1 MSSLYQ
7 EILNYILT
15 HQDRFIQA
23 VKVHAAI
30 CSTVLLISMGIAIP
44 LGIFCAKKATFSQW
58 IMHIFNIL
66 KIIPSLAVLIAVMP
80 ILGTGFGPAI
90 LALSMHA
97 VPTVLINTY
106 LGFKNVD
113 KSVIESAE
121 GMGLSKAE
129 ILFKVEFPLA
139 LPLIITG
146 IRTCSVD
153 IIASATLAA
162 YIGAGG
168 LGEFVVMGIGDLNIP
183 VMLVG
188 SLSVALLSIIAD
200 FVLSFLQRRITRYQT
215 D

>member
-1 MSSLYQ
+1 MYELYQ
-7 EILNYILT
+7 EILRYIVS

-23 VKVHAAI
+23 VKMHAAI
-30 CSTVLLISMGIAIP
+30 CITVLLVSIVIAVP
-44 LGIFCAKKATFSQW
+44 FGIFCAKKATFAESV
-58 IMHIFNIL
+58 MHVFNIL

-80 ILGTGFGPAI
+80 ILGTGFGPAL

-97 VPTVLINTY
+97 VPTVLVNTY
-106 LGFKNVD
+106 LGFKSVD

-121 GMGLSKAE
+121 GMGLSKRE
-129 ILFKVEFPLA
+129 ILLKVELPLA
-139 LPLIITG
+139 LPLMITG

-153 IIASATLAA
+153 VIASATLAA

-168 LGEFVVMGIGDLNIP
+168 LGEFVVMGIGALNIS

-188 SLSVALLSIIAD
+188 SLSVALLSVIVD
-200 FVLSFLQRRITRYQT
+200 FALSFLQRRVTRYQT